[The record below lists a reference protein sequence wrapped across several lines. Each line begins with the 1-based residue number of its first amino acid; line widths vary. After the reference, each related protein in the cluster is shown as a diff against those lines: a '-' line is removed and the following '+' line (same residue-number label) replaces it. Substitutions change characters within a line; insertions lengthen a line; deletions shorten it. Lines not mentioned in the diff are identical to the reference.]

1 MSFELDQMR
10 ALAERGPVA
19 RVVVV
24 GTKGSVPR
32 DVGTSMLVTQNQ
44 VFGTIGGGALEFDAI
59 KQAREL
65 REDRLEHLPLGPALG
80 QCCGGMVTVLSEV
93 WGAARLAHIEGD
105 VVARPLPGTSSD
117 MPLRAERVL
126 AKARGEGQMPV
137 PGIVDGW
144 MIEPVAKPTRE
155 IWVWGA
161 GHVGR
166 ALVAAL
172 DPLPDVQ
179 IKWADS
185 AHDRFPE
192 DTLGIEPLIAEN
204 PADLVPLAASHAE
217 HLVLTYSHALDL
229 EICHRVLGRPFGA
242 LGLIGSAT
250 KWARF
255 RSRLKALGHAKA
267 HIDRIQCP
275 IGDPGLGK
283 HPQEIALG
291 VATEIVRLGKRGA
304 VMTSKSA

>member
-1 MSFELDQMR
+1 
-10 ALAERGPVA
+10 A
-19 RVVVV
+19 
-24 GTKGSVPR
+24 
-32 DVGTSMLVTQNQ
+32 SMLVTKTQ
-44 VFGTIGGGALEFDAI
+44 VIGTIGGGALEFDAI

-65 REDRLEHLPLGPALG
+65 CEDRLEHLPLGPALG

-93 WGAARLAHIEGD
+93 WDASRLARVEDDI
-105 VVARPLPGTSSD
+105 VARPLPGSSCD

-126 AKARGEGQMPV
+126 AKARNEGQLPA
-137 PGIVDGW
+137 PGIVDEW

-155 IWVWGA
+155 IWIWGA

-166 ALVAAL
+166 ALVSAL

-185 AHDRFPE
+185 ARNRFPD
-192 DTLGIEPLIAEN
+192 DTLGIASLIAEN
-204 PADLVPLAASHAE
+204 PADLVPLAADHSE
-217 HLVLTYSHALDL
+217 HFVLTYSHALDL
-229 EICHRVLGRPFGA
+229 EICHRILGRPFGA

-255 RSRLKALGHAKA
+255 QSRLKALGYSEVQ
-267 HIDRIQCP
+267 IDRIQCP
-275 IGDPGLGK
+275 IGDPSLGK

-291 VATEIVRLGKRGA
+291 VAVEIVRRGKRQGA
-304 VMTSKSA
+304 AMNSKSA